1 MVPYPCRGASAG
13 DALRESGG
21 NATARGAS
29 WIFQWRLLET
39 LIRRRRPPRIA
50 RPQSGED
57 REEVVARLGEL
68 HEDGCLR
75 CRRAAFLST
84 TSGPFGSS
92 IARRAARQGVGLS
105 CNPVCIATLDSG
117 QRARGRQASDRQCAI
132 PDGAPDSCRGGVALI
147 RSRDTRFA
155 WVLTAGIAIAVGG
168 RIHLDLSRCGRHP
181 ERCRRHRHR
190 ALPRGRR
197 PAGYPGPDR
206 QPGST
211 RPPPTTGP
219 THCSRRSG
227 SSSSSRGAPKRCFSA
242 TRRRPGPRY

>member
-1 MVPYPCRGASAG
+1 MPFGSQVGA
-13 DALRESGG
+13 RPP
-21 NATARGAS
+21 GAS

-39 LIRRRRPPRIA
+39 LIRRRSPPRIA
-50 RPQSGED
+50 RPQPGED
-57 REEVVARLGEL
+57 REEFAPGSANGAKTGACGAAVRPSFRRRPARSV
-68 HEDGCLR
+68 HR
-75 CRRAAFLST
+75 SRAGRHDRESVSHVIRSALQHST
-84 TSGPFGSS
+84 
-92 IARRAARQGVGLS
+92 ADKEREA
-105 CNPVCIATLDSG
+105 
-117 QRARGRQASDRQCAI
+117 GRQASDRQCAI

-155 WVLTAGIAIAVGG
+155 WVLTAGIAVGG

-181 ERCRRHRHR
+181 DRCRRHRHR

-242 TRRRPGPRY
+242 TRRRPGPQY